1 MGYSSILLGYSSI
14 LMGYSFIL
22 LGYSIIN
29 YPIYPLLGYHDYGT
43 WGENWAPRSQKW
55 PLCIPHFQTLP
66 YSKNSN
72 HQKDGFNLSQI
83 ICLNLFWDDFICLSF
98 LGGYFTDPI
107 IILYPKRRQVLWQ
120 LLWGKRNFTCGFGGT
135 LAWKCSSS
143 HEWIYFSIVF
153 PGYPQLRVL
162 NPMFTAIFS
171 PLDCPSMVEPY

>member
-98 LGGYFTDPI
+98 LGGL
-107 IILYPKRRQVLWQ
+107 LYRSNNNSIPQEKASVMAIVMRKTEFYLWI
-120 LLWGKRNFTCGFGGT
+120 W
-135 LAWKCSSS
+135 
-143 HEWIYFSIVF
+143 
-153 PGYPQLRVL
+153 GYPCLEVQFQSW
-162 NPMFTAIFS
+162 MDIFQHSFSRLS
-171 PLDCPSMVEPY
+171 PT